1 MLELLRHQA
10 ELDQALYP
18 SPVKNLTVLP
28 TAEAESAS
36 LLASGPMTRLVDALK
51 QRYRFVIID
60 SSPLHGSIDSSLLA
74 STADGMV
81 IVAARGRRDAG
92 ELIEATR
99 ILNTVNARILG
110 VVLSET
116 STG

>member
-1 MLELLRHQA
+1 
-10 ELDQALYP
+10 
-18 SPVKNLTVLP
+18 
-28 TAEAESAS
+28 
-36 LLASGPMTRLVDALK
+36 MTRLVDALK

-81 IVAARGRRDAG
+81 NVAARGRRDAG
-92 ELIEATR
+92 ELLEATR
-99 ILNTVNARILG
+99 ILNTVKARILG